1 MIIKTR
7 IDAALNILKLY
18 HEQRNDLI
26 FRIVTGD
33 ETWVHHHISRNKE
46 TKHDMEN
53 LKKALQKY
61 VKSSTLLEKSWQ
73 RFFGT
78 IQYVILVDFLE
89 TGRTITAE

>member
-53 LKKALQKY
+53 LKKALQKC

-73 RFFGT
+73 RFSGT